1 MTLTNASKRHAL
13 GDISVLFLNVMARA
27 VASEGHSMQPLFDQF
42 SISQTLLDA
51 PEARISIPRFMRLG
65 SAAISLTGNPN
76 LGLTM
81 GTETRPVDAGLAGL
95 AAMTAPTAG
104 QGLEQILTYS
114 LLNSRNSR
122 GHPHFDRNSLT
133 ARFYSIRP
141 YNRYN
146 YFVVDSVLG
155 GWTRFLRRA
164 TGEQAVLRKVMI
176 EYPDQGQ
183 SGVFEQWFGCP
194 VIFGADENSVQ
205 LQRDIA
211 QRVPEQAQPAMH
223 RALVQQCN
231 TQLERIRGGWNIVD
245 QVREKLT
252 PMLQG
257 QTPSLEAVAA
267 ELGLGP
273 WTLQRQLAAHG
284 ARYKDLLDDTR
295 QALALDYVRETNLNF
310 AEIAWI
316 LGFSGSP
323 AFYKA
328 YRRWLGMSPGDY
340 RVRYAVKNADQ

>member
-1 MTLTNASKRHAL
+1 MAPSATSKHPAL
-13 GDISVLFLNVMARA
+13 GDISVLFLDVMARA
-27 VASEGHSMQPLFDQF
+27 VMREGCSIQPLFDQF
-42 SISQTLLDA
+42 SISQTLLNA

-95 AAMTAPTAG
+95 AAMTAPTAS

-122 GHPHFDRNSLT
+122 GHPHFDRDSLT

-155 GWTRFLRRA
+155 GWTRFLRRV

-176 EYPDQGQ
+176 EYPDLGQ
-183 SGVFEQWFGCP
+183 SEVFEQWFGCP
-194 VIFGADENSVQ
+194 VVFGAEENSVQ
-205 LQRDIA
+205 LHRDIA
-211 QRVPEQAQPAMH
+211 PLIPAQAQPAMH

-231 TQLERIRGGWNIVD
+231 TQLERIRGGWNIID
-245 QVREKLT
+245 QVKEKLT
-252 PMLQG
+252 PLLQG
-257 QTPSLEAVAA
+257 QTPSLETVAA

-295 QALALDYVRETNLNF
+295 KALALDYVKETNLNF

-340 RVRYAVKNADQ
+340 RAQYAVRNVNG